1 MKKAIILLLCFAS
14 STAVA
19 DCFMRSNISLSRQT
33 IHGAPTDIQRL
44 VVPDDRGQ
52 KCVMRYRIYVDAE
65 WQTAEGVG
73 HGKTEDQACKQALDL
88 GRGAVLQEVEP
99 SRIRA
104 DNQMV
109 CSDLPDIRVRPVNRG
124 ELIWESETDMHSH
137 PQERGKYFTYKQA
150 KCRKFI
156 ERTNKDQNMIVY
168 QGIICQSNTLSGSK
182 WRVIDKY

>member
-1 MKKAIILLLCFAS
+1 MKRAIIISLCLVS
-14 STAVA
+14 STAMA

-33 IHGAPTDIQRL
+33 IYGAPTDIQRL

-52 KCVMRYRIYVDAE
+52 KCVMRYRIYVDSAWE
-65 WQTAEGVG
+65 TAEGVG
-73 HGKTEDQACKQALDL
+73 HGKTEDQACKQALEL
-88 GRGAVLQEVEP
+88 SRGAVLQEVAP
-99 SRIRA
+99 THVRA

-150 KCRKFI
+150 TCRKFI
-156 ERTNKDQNMIVY
+156 ERADRNQNLIVY
-168 QGIICQSNTLSGSK
+168 QGIICQANTLPGSK